1 MDVCGSFACRK
12 QQRTRL
18 YTKGGLTFRTDSVYC
33 LPFSKKLLPKKF
45 LAYSHRLNP
54 NSSALDWRIKVE
66 GILVEIKKNNL
77 SSSSRQPSVPIHERI
92 DFFGCVLEVYKEEFI
107 DSLFHTALYLLK
119 ATKPKVTD
127 LERFETHGETK
138 FSSFLLLTDY
148 RMTCGVDIED
158 QSSLSLNSGHF

>member
-1 MDVCGSFACRK
+1 M
-12 QQRTRL
+12 
-18 YTKGGLTFRTDSVYC
+18 
-33 LPFSKKLLPKKF
+33 
-45 LAYSHRLNP
+45 
-54 NSSALDWRIKVE
+54 
-66 GILVEIKKNNL
+66 
-77 SSSSRQPSVPIHERI
+77 
-92 DFFGCVLEVYKEEFI
+92 YKEEFI